1 LRNDL
6 AFHYYTDASDFLD
19 RFNLL
24 YEHYSKTKRFKCFV
38 DLLMGFECILKSHIF
53 LSHPTDDMKEVYKA
67 VRKCSHNLDKL
78 ASLAN
83 YLGATDYQVIKGNLG
98 EYSVLIR
105 YSLDA
110 YENFLPSCAGFGE
123 GKYNY
128 SSTLT
133 NHPWMMSQR
142 DLLQKLI
149 NLTSGEFGG
158 FVDLDFDKIVDES
171 RQMREFAK
179 DVGVVNS

>member
-1 LRNDL
+1 
-6 AFHYYTDASDFLD
+6 
-19 RFNLL
+19 
-24 YEHYSKTKRFKCFV
+24 
-38 DLLMGFECILKSHIF
+38 MGFECILKSHIF